1 MPETSNAILEAR
13 RRARDYWDIDGL
25 PALLAGAATVS
36 FGVLFLPTDN
46 HLPRW
51 WGTGL
56 TLGVFAVYS
65 FAESK
70 RALEWLKSRITYPR
84 TGYVPPPQA
93 GPDAERDPYTIIS
106 IMKEPEAQE
115 LLAPLE
121 GRASRRAFEFSD
133 FPIFTLLL
141 LWWFF
146 SFNSWI
152 ASLSCLA
159 TALWFWWKNKED
171 PPWFEIAGA
180 AIAGLLSAILSVSD
194 GRRFCIVLIVFG
206 ASGMVKGATLLV
218 RYLRQHPAPRA

>member
-1 MPETSNAILEAR
+1 MSETSNAILEAR

-25 PALLAGAATVS
+25 PALLAGAYTVLV
-36 FGVLFLPTDN
+36 GLIWLPTDRPWPGAVFV
-46 HLPRW
+46 LW
-51 WGTGL
+51 LGAWVFVAEIKGT
-56 TLGVFAVYS
+56 
-65 FAESK
+65 
-70 RALEWLKSRITYPR
+70 LEWLKSRITYPR
-84 TGYVPPPQA
+84 TGYVAPPKA

-106 IMKEPEAQE
+106 IMKEPGAQE

-133 FPIFTLLL
+133 FPFSLLL

-159 TALWFWWKNKED
+159 TALWFWWKNKKD

-180 AIAGLLSAILSVSD
+180 AIAGLLSAILTVSD
-194 GRRFCIVLIVFG
+194 RRRLCIVLIVFG
-206 ASGMVKGATLLV
+206 ASSMVKGATLLI
-218 RYLRQHPAPRA
+218 RYLRQHPAPQA

>member
-25 PALLAGAATVS
+25 PALMAGAYTVLL
-36 FGVLFLPTDN
+36 GLIWLPTDRPWPGVA
-46 HLPRW
+46 LVLW
-51 WGTGL
+51 LGTW
-56 TLGVFAVYS
+56 VFV
-65 FAESK
+65 AEIK
-70 RALEWLKSRITYPR
+70 GTLEWLKSRITYPR
-84 TGYVPPPQA
+84 TGYVAPPKP

-206 ASGMVKGATLLV
+206 ASGMVKGVTLLV